1 MPYEQCFFLDHLRN
15 ITRIVLGS
23 VARGRLESAAMSAL
37 VDALDAKARGKQL
50 GHGLEHMGVR
60 RDAMQA

>member
-1 MPYEQCFFLDHLRN
+1 
-15 ITRIVLGS
+15 
-23 VARGRLESAAMSAL
+23 MSAL